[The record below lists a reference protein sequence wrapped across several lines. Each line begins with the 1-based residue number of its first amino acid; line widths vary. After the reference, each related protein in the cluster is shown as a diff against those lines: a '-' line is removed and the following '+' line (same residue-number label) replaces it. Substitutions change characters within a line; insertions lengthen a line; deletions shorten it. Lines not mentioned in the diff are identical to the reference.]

1 MAAAVLLCQKIGQ
14 REEAWRKDQVAA
26 VGIDQ
31 VESIAL
37 AAVAAVRIGQVESIA
52 LAG

>member
-1 MAAAVLLCQKIGQ
+1 MCQKIGQ

-26 VGIDQ
+26 VETAQ
-31 VESIAL
+31 VESL
-37 AAVAAVRIGQVESIA
+37 AFLQIGPVAAVRIGQVESIA

>member
-1 MAAAVLLCQKIGQ
+1 VAAARLCQKIGQ

-26 VGIDQ
+26 VGI
-31 VESIAL
+31 
-37 AAVAAVRIGQVESIA
+37 GQVESID